1 MIAPLWSGVFPPAA
15 SRLLLPTCNGLLPM
29 LTLPRTLGL
38 LMFSVLGARL
48 FLALP
53 LGLAGATVALFAPC
67 VWGQDPVPID
77 FNRQIRPLLS
87 ENCLYCHGQDANHRA
102 ADLRLDVAE
111 DAIAAGAIVPG
122 APEQSELLARIFS
135 DDPDTQMP
143 PPDSNRRLSDAQR
156 ELIRRWIAEG
166 AKYEPHWAYQ
176 PPVRRDP
183 PTVSDAR
190 WSQHPIDRWVAEKA
204 TAAGFTLSPPASRE
218 TLIKRLYAD
227 LIGLP
232 PTPDEVEAFV
242 RDEDPLA
249 YERLVDRLLASPHFG
264 QRLALPWLDA
274 ARYADS
280 NGFQQDGDT
289 WQWIWRDWVVQA
301 LNDDL
306 PFDQFSIWQLA
317 GDLLPDATEQQKIAS
332 AFNRNHLL
340 NGEGGAIAEEQRFVV
355 LFDRIDTTATNWLG
369 LTVACAQCH
378 DHKYD
383 PITMQDYYSL
393 MDAFNRVDEQGV
405 PRFFST
411 RIRVDTPFLELPTA
425 ENQRRIADF
434 ETRITE
440 TRARVDAATAAA
452 FAGWREGFLAHP
464 VREGNDQ
471 WPEDLEQLLLI
482 PRADRS
488 SEQQQQ
494 LDVLLRQ
501 WFDQQVIGSLKS
513 KLPAFAELDRLQN
526 ELNQYRNDQVPRVMI
541 MSDARPRTTHILDRG
556 QYLVP
561 LEPVAFRTPQF
572 LPPLPDDFPRNRL
585 GLAQWLFLPE
595 HPLTARVQVNRLWQ
609 HFFGTG
615 LVITPEDFGVQS
627 EYPLHKDLLDWLAV
641 EFRESG
647 WRLKHL
653 IRLLVTS
660 ETYRQSSQV
669 SREMWERDPRNAYLT
684 RMARFRM
691 PSMVLR
697 DWALAT
703 SGLLERN
710 VGGAPVY
717 PYQPDAVWESL
728 AITKERDFTY
738 PASSGR
744 DLYRQSLYTFWRRT
758 VGPANMFDTA
768 DRQACR
774 VGVSRTSTPLH
785 ALTMLNDATWVE
797 AARHLARLA
806 RLEHPQ
812 DPAQQLRWAFRQV
825 VCREATEPEVQLLL
839 RAWEKQNQHYQSAPT
854 AAEQWLA
861 VGASAVEA
869 TDDPVAWAAL
879 GNVCLA
885 IYNLDEAMTRQ

>member
-1 MIAPLWSGVFPPAA
+1 
-15 SRLLLPTCNGLLPM
+15 M
-29 LTLPRTLGL
+29 LTLPRPLGL
-38 LMFSVLGARL
+38 LMFRI
-48 FLALP
+48 
-53 LGLAGATVALFAPC
+53 LGLRPLLAGPVGLVWAATALLAPFG
-67 VWGQDPVPID
+67 WGQDPTPID

-87 ENCLYCHGQDANHRA
+87 ENCFYCHGQDANHRA

-111 DAIAAGAIVPG
+111 EAVAAGAIVPG
-122 APEQSELLARIFS
+122 DADQSELVARILS
-135 DDPDTQMP
+135 DDPTTQMP
-143 PPDSNRRLSDAQR
+143 PPDSNRRLSEEQKQ
-156 ELIRRWIAEG
+156 LIRRWIAQG
-166 AKYEPHWAYQ
+166 ANYDQHWAYQ
-176 PPVRRDP
+176 PPQRGELPSVDD
-183 PTVSDAR
+183 SR
-190 WSQHPIDRWVAEKA
+190 WGEHPIDRWVAA
-204 TAAGFTLSPPASRE
+204 RAAAEGLTLSPPASRA
-218 TLIKRLYAD
+218 TLIKRLHAD

-232 PTPDEVEAFV
+232 PTPAEVEAFV
-242 RDEDPLA
+242 LDEDPQA

-289 WQWIWRDWVVQA
+289 WQWIWRDWVVQS

-317 GDLLPDATEQQKIAS
+317 GDLLPEATNEQKIAS

-355 LFDRIDTTATNWLG
+355 LFDRMDTTTTNWLG

-405 PRFFST
+405 PRYFSS
-411 RIRVDTPFLELPTA
+411 RIRVDTPYLELPTE

-434 ETRITE
+434 EAKINDA
-440 TRARVDAATAAA
+440 RARGELATAAA
-452 FAGWREGFLAHP
+452 FVGWREGFLTHP
-464 VREGNDQ
+464 VRDGNDQ
-471 WPEDLEQLLLI
+471 WPEEMERLLLI
-482 PRADRS
+482 PRPDRS

-494 LDVLLRQ
+494 LDGLLRQ
-501 WFDQQVIGSLKS
+501 WFDQQVLASLKAQV
-513 KLPAFAELDRLQN
+513 PAFAELDRLQN
-526 ELNQYRNDQVPRVMI
+526 ELNQYRSDQIPRVMI

-556 QYLVP
+556 QYLVT
-561 LEPVAFRTPQF
+561 LEPVEFRTPAF
-572 LPPLPDDFPRNRL
+572 LPPLPEDFPRDRL
-585 GLAQWLFLPE
+585 GFARWLFLPE

-627 EYPLHKDLLDWLAV
+627 EYPVHKELLDWLAV

-660 ETYRQSSQV
+660 ETYRQSSLV
-669 SREMWERDPRNAYLT
+669 SADTLERDPRNVYLT
-684 RMARFRM
+684 RMSRFRM
-691 PSMVLR
+691 PSLVLR

-703 SGLLERN
+703 AGLLERTI
-710 VGGAPVY
+710 GGAPVY

-738 PASSGR
+738 PASSGS

-797 AARHLARLA
+797 AARHLARRA
-806 RLEHPQ
+806 RVEHPQ
-812 DPAQQLRWAFRQV
+812 DPEQQLRWAFRQV
-825 VCREATEPEVQLLL
+825 VCREATEPEVQILL
-839 RAWEKQNQHYQSAPT
+839 RAWEKQNQHYEADP
-854 AAEQWLA
+854 AAAQQWLA

-885 IYNLDEAMTRQ
+885 IFNLDEAMTRQ

>member
-1 MIAPLWSGVFPPAA
+1 
-15 SRLLLPTCNGLLPM
+15 M
-29 LTLPRTLGL
+29 LTLLRRTG
-38 LMFSVLGARL
+38 FRHTRVKQSW
-48 FLALP
+48 P
-53 LGLAGATVALFAPC
+53 LNAMAWHTGLAGLVLIYWASIATVAR
-67 VWGQDPVPID
+67 GQEHGPID

-87 ENCLYCHGQDANHRA
+87 ENCFYCHGQDANHRA
-102 ADLRLDVAE
+102 ADLRLDVADE
-111 DAIAAGAIVPG
+111 ALEAGAIVPG
-122 APEQSELLARIFS
+122 DVEQSELVARIFS
-135 DDPDTQMP
+135 DDPATQMP
-143 PPDSNRRLSDAQR
+143 PPDSNRRLSDEQKQ
-156 ELIRRWIAEG
+156 LIRRWIAQG
-166 AKYEPHWAYQ
+166 ANYDVHWAYL
-176 PPVRRDP
+176 PPQRGEL
-183 PTVSDAR
+183 PTVDHDR
-190 WSQHPIDRWVAEKA
+190 WGEHPIDRWVAA
-204 TAAGFTLSPPASRE
+204 RAAAEGLTLSPPAPRE
-218 TLIKRLYAD
+218 TLIKRLHAD

-232 PTPDEVEAFV
+232 PTPAEVEAFV
-242 RDEDPLA
+242 CDKDPLA

-289 WQWIWRDWVVQA
+289 WQWIWRDWVVRA
-301 LNDDL
+301 LNDDM

-317 GDLLPDATEQQKIAS
+317 GDLLPHATDEQKIAS

-355 LFDRIDTTATNWLG
+355 LFDRIDTTSTNWLG

-405 PRFFST
+405 PRYFSS
-411 RIRVDTPFLELPTA
+411 RIRVDTPYLELPSE
-425 ENQRRIADF
+425 ENQLRIADF
-434 ETRITE
+434 EAKINE
-440 TRARVDAATAAA
+440 ARARVELATSAA

-464 VREGNDQ
+464 VRDGNDQ
-471 WPEDLEQLLLI
+471 WPEEMELLLLI

-494 LDVLLRQ
+494 LDGLLRQ
-501 WFDQQVIGSLKS
+501 WFDQQVIGSLKGQ
-513 KLPAFAELDRLQN
+513 LPAFADLDRWQN
-526 ELNQYRNDQVPRVMI
+526 ELNHYRNDQIPRVMI
-541 MSDARPRTTHILDRG
+541 MSDARQRSTHILDRG

-561 LEPVAFRTPQF
+561 LDPVTFRTPGF

-585 GLAQWLFLPE
+585 GFAQWLFLPE

-627 EYPLHKDLLDWLAV
+627 EYPVHKELLDWLAV

-660 ETYRQSSQV
+660 ETYRQSSVV
-669 SREMWERDPRNAYLT
+669 SAEALERDPRNAYLT
-684 RMARFRM
+684 RMSRFRM

-703 SGLLERN
+703 SGLLERKM
-710 VGGAPVY
+710 GGAPVY

-738 PASSGR
+738 PASSGA

-797 AARHLARLA
+797 AARQLARLA
-806 RLEHPQ
+806 RREHPQ
-812 DPAQQLRWAFRQV
+812 DPEQQLRWAFRQV
-825 VCREATEPEVQLLL
+825 VCREATDAEVQLLM
-839 RAWEKQNQHYQSAPT
+839 RALEKQSQHYESEPT
-854 AAEQWLA
+854 AAQQWLA

-869 TDDPVAWAAL
+869 TDDPNAWAAL